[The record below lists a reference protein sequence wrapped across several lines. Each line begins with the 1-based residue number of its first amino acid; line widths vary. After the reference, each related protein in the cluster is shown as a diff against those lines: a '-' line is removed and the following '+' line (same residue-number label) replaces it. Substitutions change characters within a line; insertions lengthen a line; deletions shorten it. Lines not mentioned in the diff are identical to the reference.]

1 MAEKKTFYL
10 TTPIYYPSDKLHI
23 GHSYT
28 TVASDMI
35 TRFKRMQGY
44 DVMFLTGTDE
54 HGQKIADKAAAAGST
69 PQEYVDRIVASIKD
83 LWELMDI
90 KYDRYIRTTDPYH
103 VQSVQRIFKKMYD
116 KGDIYKGKYT
126 GWYCKPCESF
136 WTESQL
142 VDGKCPDCGRDVD
155 LAEEEAYFFKLSN
168 YSQRLLDMFENDPSF
183 LRPES
188 RKNEMVNFIKQGL
201 EDLCVSRTSV
211 KWGIPVDFDPSHT
224 VYVWVDALTNYI
236 TALGYLNDA
245 YDDFDKYWPAD
256 IHLMAKEIVRFHTII
271 WPAILMSI
279 DVPIPKHVFGHGW
292 VLMDGGKMSKSVG
305 NVVDPVILCE
315 RYSSDAIRW
324 YLMREGVFG
333 NDINFTNESL
343 INRIN
348 IDLANDLGNLLSRT
362 VAMIL
367 KYFNGTLPA
376 EKEGGPEDEELIR
389 MCKELPEKYCKA
401 IDDVQPPKALDEI
414 MKVISRANKYIDET
428 SPWILAKDE
437 SKKARLACVLY
448 NLAEALR
455 ICAVFIS
462 PVMPKTAPKI
472 WAQLGAP
479 EDVTTY
485 ESAFTFGLLPD
496 GFTVVKGDVLFPRI
510 DLDAELKALEEIK
523 KQAMAPAAPAI
534 EHEPVIDYDEFM
546 KSELRVV
553 EILDCDPVKKSDK
566 LLKFRAFDGERE
578 RTILSGIAQW
588 YSPEELKGKKIAAVL
603 NLAPR
608 KIFGIESEGM
618 LLSSDAEEGPKVVFI
633 DDSVPAG
640 TRIR

>member
-1 MAEKKTFYL
+1 MADKKTFYL

-35 TRFKRMQGY
+35 TRYKRMQGY

-54 HGQKIADKAAAAGST
+54 HGQKIADKAEAAGST

-142 VDGKCPDCGRDVD
+142 VDGKCPDCGREVQ
-155 LAEEEAYFFKLSN
+155 LAEEEAYFFRLSN
-168 YSQRLLDMFENDPSF
+168 YSQRLLDLFENDPDF

-236 TALGYLNDA
+236 TALGYLNDE
-245 YDDFDKYWPAD
+245 YDDYDKYWPAD
-256 IHLMAKEIVRFHTII
+256 LHLMAKEIVRFHTII

-279 DVPIPKHVFGHGW
+279 DVPLPKHVFGHGW

-376 EKEGGPEDEELIR
+376 EKEAGPEDEELIN
-389 MCKELPEKYCKA
+389 MCKELPAKFSKA

-437 SKKARLACVLY
+437 AKKARLACVLY
-448 NLAEALR
+448 NLAEVLR

-462 PVMPKTAPKI
+462 PVMPRTAPKI

-479 EDVTTY
+479 EEVTTY

-510 DLDAELKALEEIK
+510 DLEAELKALEEIK
-523 KQAMAPAAPAI
+523 KQAMAPEAPAI

-553 EILDCDPVKKSDK
+553 EILDCEAVKKSDK

-633 DDSVPAG
+633 DESVPAG